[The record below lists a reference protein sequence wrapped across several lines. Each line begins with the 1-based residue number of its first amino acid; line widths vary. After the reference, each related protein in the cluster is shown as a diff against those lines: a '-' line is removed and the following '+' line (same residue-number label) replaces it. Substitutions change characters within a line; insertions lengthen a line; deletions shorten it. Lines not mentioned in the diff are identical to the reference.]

1 MQMVNAKMKTTLGF
15 TLRNF
20 VGMLNCESACA
31 PGYSESV
38 CEQAATG
45 YEDIADLQIKRLRIL
60 SPNKLDLPTTL
71 LA

>member
-1 MQMVNAKMKTTLGF
+1 MV
-15 TLRNF
+15 
-20 VGMLNCESACA
+20 NCESACA